1 MGHGKFPQRKPFR
14 SPKER
19 LPKIIGSRGC
29 TAQYDMSLLCNFY
42 SDGRWRFFP
51 LGLDGCSFAC
61 KASVC
66 CLSASLYDFLC
77 VVFCTSL
84 PWVAKGGSGGVPAEY
99 GRFLQAFLIWH
110 SSALAS

>member
-1 MGHGKFPQRKPFR
+1 
-14 SPKER
+14 
-19 LPKIIGSRGC
+19 
-29 TAQYDMSLLCNFY
+29 MSLLCYLY

-51 LGLDGCSFAC
+51 LGLGGCSFANV
-61 KASVC
+61 AGVC